1 MQRCNFT
8 LDDSTLALLSSLS
21 EKYYNSNKSLT
32 IRAALESLAAHVGH
46 EGWIVTGY
54 TPVMLEEQMSC
65 HTCHEP
71 HGKGDVLYRPVFER
85 GTGVNALPKL
95 PVQVWLDCPTCV
107 EKH

>member
-8 LDDSTLALLSSLS
+8 LDDSTLTLLSSLS
-21 EKYYNSNKSLT
+21 EKYYGSNKSLT

-46 EGWIVTGY
+46 EGWIIAGY
-54 TPVMLEEQMSC
+54 TPVMLEEQAAC

-71 HGKGDVLYRPVFER
+71 HRKGDVLYRPVFER
-85 GTGVNALPKL
+85 GCGVHALPSL
-95 PVQVWLDCPTCV
+95 PMQVWLDCPSCI